1 MKGQK
6 VSLSQ
11 RPEFSFMELPRGT
24 ILEVEMVHEM
34 TGEVITFNS
43 FYLFT
48 PLSPSLFLSLSL
60 SQGVGQRQINIVY
73 IVDVLAIAQ
82 DVSYAKKPLKER

>member
-6 VSLSQ
+6 FSLSQ

-34 TGEVITFNS
+34 TGEVISFNS

-48 PLSPSLFLSLSL
+48 PLSLPPSLPLP
-60 SQGVGQRQINIVY
+60 QGAGQDQINIVY